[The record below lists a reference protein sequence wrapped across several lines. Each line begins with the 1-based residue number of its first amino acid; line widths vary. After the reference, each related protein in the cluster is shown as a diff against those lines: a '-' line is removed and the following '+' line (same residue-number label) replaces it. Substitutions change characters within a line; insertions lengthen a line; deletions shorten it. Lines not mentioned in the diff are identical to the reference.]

1 MIVKVELT
9 LDVPQSA
16 DLDTSHIPSALT
28 LDGSLASGVA
38 VICLTAVK
46 GLDDELADVT
56 PPPRLGRTTFTS
68 ARPLGIEVARAHQ
81 KPVSSIDEAGF

>member
-16 DLDTSHIPSALT
+16 GLDTSRIPSALT

-38 VICLTAVK
+38 VICLAATCLAAV
-46 GLDDELADVT
+46 GGT
-56 PPPRLGRTTFTS
+56 GR
-68 ARPLGIEVARAHQ
+68 RASRRY
-81 KPVSSIDEAGF
+81 P